1 MLLVRAA
8 RFCGACTSLITT
20 GVLAAAHS
28 IPHVPL
34 SDTLVRGID
43 AVGMTTELCATVA
56 LTSMLVRADSGAHN
70 NGSEIRAAAH
80 AYNIWPILLAA
91 LARIPFS
98 HMMSTSYDTTRLTTE
113 FCRLVH
119 STREWAFARVACN
132 AQEASVALQNAASA
146 LDAIDALFH
155 LMRETPHAQLV
166 DVFRMWVQ
174 FELCCHI
181 AGDDIAVVETFFA
194 KIAVSDL
201 RPYELHAICWI
212 LDGIRGL
219 LDEEGFL
226 KLIDTFRDVGLTAE
240 TFESKVACACIR
252 ISALAT

>member
-1 MLLVRAA
+1 MLLVRTA
-8 RFCGACTSLITT
+8 RFCGACTSLVTT

-28 IPHVPL
+28 IPRVPFC
-34 SDTLVRGID
+34 DTLVRGID
-43 AVGMTTELCATVA
+43 TVGMTTELCATVL
-56 LTSMLVRADSGAHN
+56 LTSMLVRTDDAHN
-70 NGSEIRAAAH
+70 VSEVRAAAH
-80 AYNIWPILLAA
+80 AYGIWNVLLAA
-91 LARIPFS
+91 LARIPCS
-98 HMMSTSYDTTRLTTE
+98 HMMSTSYDTKTLTTE

-132 AQEASVALQNAASA
+132 AQDAAVALQSAASA

-155 LMRETPHAQLV
+155 RMRETPHAHLV
-166 DVFRMWVQ
+166 DVFRVWVQ
-174 FELCCHI
+174 FELCCHA

-194 KIAVSDL
+194 KIAKSDDL

-219 LDEEGFL
+219 LDEEGFVR
-226 KLIDTFRDVGLTAE
+226 LIDTFRDVGLTAE